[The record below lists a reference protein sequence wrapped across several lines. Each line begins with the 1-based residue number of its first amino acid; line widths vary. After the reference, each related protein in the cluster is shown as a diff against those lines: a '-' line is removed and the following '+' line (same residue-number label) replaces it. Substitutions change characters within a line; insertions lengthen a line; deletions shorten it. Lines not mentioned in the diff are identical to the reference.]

1 MPTQT
6 RCPSCSAAVPATA
19 AWCSLCHA
27 DLRHRDAPPPAPVV
41 TVAEPSAA
49 EVADDRSDDV
59 LLAALDLES
68 AGRHAVGATPTR
80 ERAGSSGGRHAAGRR
95 SASRPGRT
103 AVSARPAPD
112 VYLGSAALPTDDEP
126 TPEQVDAFAEA
137 MLARLAES
145 EKGPSVLD
153 PDELPGGRWGFVA
166 GLTAAFI
173 LVLITV
179 GTVLGFILSR

>member
-1 MPTQT
+1 VAAAPE
-6 RCPSCSAAVPATA
+6 PS
-19 AWCSLCHA
+19 
-27 DLRHRDAPPPAPVV
+27 D
-41 TVAEPSAA
+41 AEPSDA
-49 EVADDRSDDV
+49 ELSDARLSDDV
-59 LLAALDLES
+59 LLADLELES
-68 AGRHAVGATPTR
+68 AGRHAVGATSSR
-80 ERAGSSGGRHAAGRR
+80 ERAGSTGGRHAAGRR
-95 SASRPGRT
+95 SASRPARAAGPT
-103 AVSARPAPD
+103 HRPAPD
-112 VYLGSAALPTDDEP
+112 VYLGSAALPTDGEP

-153 PDELPGGRWGFVA
+153 PDELPGGRWGFAA